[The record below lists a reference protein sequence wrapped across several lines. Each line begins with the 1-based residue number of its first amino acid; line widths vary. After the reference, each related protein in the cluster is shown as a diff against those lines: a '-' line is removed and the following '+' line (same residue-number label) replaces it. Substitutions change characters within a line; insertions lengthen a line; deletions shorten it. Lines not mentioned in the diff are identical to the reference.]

1 MRQVTIYTT
10 NKEYKHFLELAKNLN
25 YVKKIETD
33 DIDNTKK
40 EIFANIR
47 QGAKEA
53 KLISDGKLNG
63 TELKDFLD
71 ELKTASYFK

>member
-40 EIFANIR
+40 EILANIR

-53 KLISDGKLNG
+53 KLISDDKLKG

-71 ELKTASYFK
+71 EL